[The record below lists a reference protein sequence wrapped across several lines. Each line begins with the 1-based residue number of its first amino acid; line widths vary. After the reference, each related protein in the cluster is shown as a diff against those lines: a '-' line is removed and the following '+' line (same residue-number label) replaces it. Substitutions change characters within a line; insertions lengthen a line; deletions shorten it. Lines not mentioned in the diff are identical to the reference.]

1 MTCASKTWVSWA
13 CAGSSGGSTAGCCA
27 SCAWLGW
34 EAVKEHPLKGSADHL
49 LPPCSFLLALPLLSG
64 ARKNCSGGT

>member
-1 MTCASKTWVSWA
+1 MTCASKTWVSCA
-13 CAGSSGGSTAGCCA
+13 CAGSSGGSTGGCRA

-49 LPPCSFLLALPLLSG
+49 LPPSLLSPSSLLPGGIAVG
-64 ARKNCSGGT
+64 AHE